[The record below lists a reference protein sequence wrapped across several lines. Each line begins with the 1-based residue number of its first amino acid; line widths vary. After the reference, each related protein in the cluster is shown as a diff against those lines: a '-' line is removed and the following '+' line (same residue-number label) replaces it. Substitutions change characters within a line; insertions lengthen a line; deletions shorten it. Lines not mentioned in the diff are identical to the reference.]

1 MSNSA
6 AVSLQNYVIISRTW
20 EKSMFNIPHKPVKI
34 ENQTLMVSAK
44 SYAAVIKYSVRFIYQ
59 N

>member
-6 AVSLQNYVIISRTW
+6 GVSLQNYVISRRTW
-20 EKSMFNIPHKPVKI
+20 EKSMFNIRSKLVKI
-34 ENQTLMVSAK
+34 KNQTLMVSAI
-44 SYAAVIKYSVRFIYQ
+44 SYAAIIKYLARFIYQ